1 MLSEGSGSVRNM
13 NDFQQELL
21 QEHVT
26 EMKEQTEELAEIRKH
41 LKRIGDLLDKFIEE
55 VYEP

>member
-1 MLSEGSGSVRNM
+1 M